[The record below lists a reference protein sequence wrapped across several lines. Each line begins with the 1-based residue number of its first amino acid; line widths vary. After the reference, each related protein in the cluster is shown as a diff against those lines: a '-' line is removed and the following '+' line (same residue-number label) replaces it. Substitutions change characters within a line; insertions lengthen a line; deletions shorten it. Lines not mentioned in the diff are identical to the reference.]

1 MEVQSPQW
9 GYIVNVPQGETTNL
23 NWSMNAD
30 QLKGE
35 FMYLTLH
42 MGNPGYLS
50 EVPNYKI
57 ETFYSSYPNPF
68 PIAAEVLD
76 GHTPRS
82 ACNYKLRIEVNDVQ
96 AYSDYFTIIK
106 ANDTTSLN
114 ETSLCPGR
122 DGSMVPFSDL
132 RANRNSTLQCQSP
145 YEGISTAVLAGAI
158 VAAFFGAC
166 LFLGLLMFVAFKR
179 SWWPFRRRHMIPTE
193 QAAHVCETCQRRD
206 LAAYAAAKV
215 PELETGRRHELAS
228 NSMQY

>member
-9 GYIVNVPQGETTNL
+9 GYIVNVPQGQTTN
-23 NWSMNAD
+23 MNYSFPSD
-30 QLKGE
+30 QISQSTYCYMSLW
-35 FMYLTLH
+35 

-50 EVPNYKI
+50 IVPQALI
-57 ETFYSSYPNPF
+57 PDFYLESYPNHF
-68 PIAAEVLD
+68 PISAEVLD
-76 GHTPRS
+76 AEAPRS
-82 ACNYKLRIEVNDVQ
+82 ACNYKLSCRIGDVR

-132 RANRNSTLQCQSP
+132 RANGGPFECLSP
-145 YEGISTAVLAGAI
+145 YKGISTGVLAGAI

-193 QAAHVCETCQRRD
+193 QAAHVCETCQHRD
-206 LAAYAAAKV
+206 LAPYAAAKG
-215 PELETGRRHELAS
+215 PELETGRRHELA
-228 NSMQY
+228 QLEA